1 MRQLEDQCRKS
12 NIQIQEIP
20 QTQRTKKTEEM
31 KMSKY
36 SL

>member
-1 MRQLEDQCRKS
+1 MRQLEDQFIKS

-36 SL
+36 SI